1 MSLFDLI
8 VVGVT
13 VQNKNPNS
21 IIYCVLTFLISPFR
35 KDWKP
40 AQTGT
45 RLDEGI
51 VDTATVAYW
60 LCSTIGVSRFALI
73 CVDYVSNM
81 IPEKLEPQPNAH
93 KSSSSKLTSMVK

>member
-35 KDWKP
+35 KD
-40 AQTGT
+40 
-45 RLDEGI
+45 
-51 VDTATVAYW
+51 
-60 LCSTIGVSRFALI
+60 
-73 CVDYVSNM
+73 
-81 IPEKLEPQPNAH
+81 
-93 KSSSSKLTSMVK
+93 